1 MGRVQTPRGPH
12 TNGDGQRMTEHQFA
26 EPSSFKIQG
35 DPASTDKVHVIGGTG
50 SVSNVRMKS
59 AWEPTHRE
67 FLPVFVT
74 YGMDQHPTVREISD
88 YLDQAEIEGFSDGT
102 IVARKWAK
110 ASYWM
115 HPPMWGI
122 ILMTKS
128 YLPTDP
134 KDLYSP
140 FTVKWFH
147 NNAVEGVWKEDLL
160 VVHAAL
166 EKDLLKDLLEVQGVI
181 VP

>member
-1 MGRVQTPRGPH
+1 
-12 TNGDGQRMTEHQFA
+12 
-26 EPSSFKIQG
+26 
-35 DPASTDKVHVIGGTG
+35 
-50 SVSNVRMKS
+50 
-59 AWEPTHRE
+59 
-67 FLPVFVT
+67 
-74 YGMDQHPTVREISD
+74 MDVHPTVREISD
-88 YLDQAEIEGFSDGT
+88 YLDQAQIEGFSDGA

-128 YLPTDP
+128 YLPHDP

-160 VVHAAL
+160 VIHAAL
-166 EKDLLKDLLEVQGVI
+166 DKDLLKDLLEVQGVT